1 MKKSFLAIL
10 IICLFTTLSY
20 GQNPFSVKGSVLD
33 TVSNV
38 PLINS
43 TIVILNSKDSTLVKY
58 ARAGSDGTFSL
69 PNLKEGKFILLVSYP
84 DYADYVEHFSLDAAK
99 PTAHFGRIRMMLAAR
114 LLQEVIV
121 KGTVAEMVIKGDT
134 TEFNA
139 AAFKTEANAKVED
152 LLKQIPGMQIDKD
165 GKITAQGATVG
176 KVLVDGEEFFG
187 DDPTLVTKNIRADM
201 VDKVQLYDKK
211 SDQATFTGI
220 DDGEKTKT
228 INIKLKENSK
238 SGYFG
243 KAEAGGGN
251 DEFYQSQAMFNVFQG
266 KKKFSAYGTVG
277 NTAKTGLGWE
287 ESSKYG
293 SSTSQVSDEGYI
305 YFGGSGSDELD
316 SFDGRFNGQG
326 IPITR
331 SGGMHYDAK
340 WKEDKQSINLNYKI
354 GSIGVAGSNNTLNQ
368 NNLPTGIINSNS
380 GQSFDNYM
388 FRHKLDATYLVK
400 LDSTSELKFMADATI
415 KNNTTESTF
424 LSSSLRGNGTA
435 LNGGTR
441 SVTTAGDQ
449 RLFNSSLLWNKKLKK
464 KGRTLSLTLGQ
475 RYNNDDS
482 DGFLNS
488 SNRFYNTVGVIDSIQ
503 NIDQYK
509 VNATQMSAFNSN
521 LAYTEPFSKTFSV
534 ILNYGLN
541 YSESNSDRKSFNQSV
556 TGKYDILDTEFSNNF
571 DLTQTSN
578 QAGAVFSYR
587 QKKTVI
593 TFGSRASFVNFD
605 QTDLY
610 TKKQYDRNFMNWTPQ
625 ASYQYNFSTQKSFRL
640 NYNGST
646 TQPNITQI
654 QPIRVNTDPLNI
666 VIGNPDLGPSFNNRF
681 SIGYNS
687 YKVISD
693 RQIYLNGSYSFTSN
707 AIVNNTITDKAGK
720 STFQSINLRDKS
732 PFNFYL
738 YSFFQRKIPGTNLRA
753 GINASVNGN
762 TYYNMINN
770 VLNKTRSETYSP
782 RLTFSA
788 YKAKKYDFYSGIGP
802 AYSKSQSDL
811 QRNVNNNGWTTNAYL
826 EANLYLP
833 GKVKVGFSG
842 NYFFQQKT
850 QSFNEDFDRFL
861 LNTTLTKSFMKS
873 ENLKLQLSGNDLL
886 NQNTGFSRLATS
898 NMITQNSY
906 TTIRRYAMFSLIY
919 DLSKMGGP
927 QPQK

>member
-1 MKKSFLAIL
+1 MAIIL
-10 IICLFTTLSY
+10 LCLSVTFSY
-20 GQNPFSVKGSVLD
+20 AQNPFSVKGSVHD
-33 TVSNV
+33 TISNV
-38 PLINS
+38 PLTNS
-43 TIVILNSKDSTLVKY
+43 SIVILNSKDSTLVKY
-58 ARAGSDGTFSL
+58 TRAGADGNFSFN
-69 PNLKEGKFILLVSYP
+69 NLREGNFILMVSYP
-84 DYADYVEHFSLDAAK
+84 DYADYVERFTLDATK
-99 PTAHFGRIRMMLAAR
+99 TSHNVGRVRMILTAR

-152 LLKQIPGMQIDKD
+152 LLKQLPGVSIDKD

-201 VDKVQLYDKK
+201 VDKVQVYDKK

-228 INIKLKENSK
+228 INIKLKEDKK

-243 KAEAGGGN
+243 KAEAGTGN
-251 DEFYQSQAMFNVFQG
+251 DEFYQGQAMFNIFQG

-293 SSTSQVSDEGYI
+293 SSSAQVSEEGYI
-305 YFGGSGSDELD
+305 YISSAGGDELD

-326 IPITR
+326 IPLTR
-331 SGGMHYDAK
+331 SGGMHYDTK
-340 WKEDKQSINLNYKI
+340 WKEDKQSINLNYKA
-354 GSIGVAGSNNTLNQ
+354 GSIGVAGSSNTLNQ

-380 GQSFDNYM
+380 GQNFDNYM

-400 LDSTSELKFMADATI
+400 LDSTLELKLMADGTI
-415 KNNTTESTF
+415 KNNTTESTY

-441 SVTTAGDQ
+441 SVTTDGNQ
-449 RLFNSSLLWNKKLKK
+449 RMFNSSILLNKKLKK

-475 RYNNDDS
+475 RYNDDDS
-482 DGFLNS
+482 DGYLSS
-488 SNRFYNTVGVIDSIQ
+488 SNSFYNTAGLLDSIQ
-503 NIDQYK
+503 NVDQYK
-509 VNATQMSAFNSN
+509 VNQTTASGFNSN
-521 LAYTEPFSKTFSV
+521 LAYTEPLSKTFSV

-541 YSESNSDRKSFNQSV
+541 LSESNSDRKSFNQSG
-556 TGKYDILDTEFSNNF
+556 TGKYDILDKQFSNNF
-571 DLTQTSN
+571 DLSQTSN
-578 QAGAVFSYR
+578 QGGAVFSYR
-587 QKKTVI
+587 PKKSVI
-593 TFGSRASFVNFD
+593 TFGTKASIVNFD

-610 TKKQYDRNFMNWTPQ
+610 TGKQYDRNFMNWTPQ
-625 ASYQYNFSTQKSFRL
+625 AGYQYNFTTQKSFRL

-666 VIGNPDLGPSFNNRF
+666 ILGNPELGPSFNNRF

-707 AIVNNTITDKAGK
+707 AIVNNTVTDEAGK
-720 STFQSINLRDKS
+720 STFQSINLDSKS
-732 PFNFYL
+732 PFNFYF
-738 YSFFQRKIPGTNLRA
+738 YSYLSRKVPGTNLRA
-753 GINASVNGN
+753 GLNVSVNGN

-770 VLNKTRSETYSP
+770 VLNKTTSESYSP
-782 RLTFSA
+782 QLTFSA
-788 YKAKKYDFYSGIGP
+788 YKAKKYDFYAGIGP
-802 AYSKSQSDL
+802 SYSKSQSDL
-811 QRNVNNNGWTTNAYL
+811 QKNINNNGWNTNGYL
-826 EANLYLP
+826 EANIYLP
-833 GKVKVGFSG
+833 GKVKFGVSG
-842 NYFFQQKT
+842 SYFYQQKT
-850 QSFNEDFDRFL
+850 QSFNESFDRLL

-873 ENLKLQLSGNDLL
+873 ENLKLQLSGNDLF
-886 NQNTGFSRLATS
+886 NQNTGFSRRATS

-906 TTIRRYAMFSLIY
+906 TTIRRYGMFSLIY
-919 DLSKMGGP
+919 DVSKMGGP
-927 QPQK
+927 QPKK